1 MEKIHLL
8 LVDDEEDFREATSE
22 ALSRRG
28 FNVRMAENGNRAL
41 ELIETALP
49 DIVLLDLR
57 MKEKDGIDTLTEIRQ
72 KYQDL
77 PVIILTGHGEL
88 DAAMDSI
95 RLKVVDFLQK
105 PVDVEQLAVLIK
117 KRLRG
122 GKRTLVERSI
132 SALMVPITSYRVVYE
147 EQTIAEVM
155 TVLKEAMFSSVEGKI
170 EERGHRS
177 ALVYDRKKNF
187 VGCLC
192 INDIFD
198 MILPTFLKESPYS
211 SYFTGMFL
219 AQCKLIG
226 NQPIKKL
233 IRKEAIDVQ
242 APLMEAVYLMA
253 TKRLINIPVIN
264 KGDIVGVLRDK
275 DLFMEVADIICLR

>member
-28 FNVRMAENGNRAL
+28 FTVRLAEDGVQAL
-41 ELIETALP
+41 ELIEEALP
-49 DIVLLDLR
+49 DVVLLDLR
-57 MKEKDGIDTLTEIRQ
+57 MKEKGGIETLVEIRRKHQ
-72 KYQDL
+72 EL

-117 KRLRG
+117 KRLDG
-122 GKRTLVERSI
+122 EKRALVERGI
-132 SALMVPITSYRVVYE
+132 SELMVPISSYRVIHE
-147 EQTIAEVM
+147 EQTVAQVV
-155 TVLKEAMFSSVEGKI
+155 TVLKEAMFSSVVGKI
-170 EERGHRS
+170 QERGHRS
-177 ALVYDRKKNF
+177 ALVYDKYNNF
-187 VGCLC
+187 VGCIR
-192 INDIFD
+192 INDILD
-198 MILPTFLKESPYS
+198 LVLPRFLKESPYS

-226 NQPIKKL
+226 HQPIKDL
-233 IRKEAIDVQ
+233 IRNETIDLQ

-253 TKRLINIPVIN
+253 TKRLINLPVISE
-264 KGDIVGVLRDK
+264 GSIVGVLRDR
-275 DLFMEVADIICLR
+275 DLFMEVADILCLR